1 MTNMT
6 HFVTKS
12 AGYLFLPLLLSAVLL
27 CSGCVSYLG
36 YGGPY
41 EGRVIDRDTRQAIE
55 GAVIH
60 GTWQIHDPCSKT
72 AAATYHDSQ
81 ETLTDKKGEFKINGK
96 GLRIMSCVDEMV
108 VTVFKAGYAQQKA
121 TPRSA
126 LKNPSAS
133 EDVEWE
139 GGKAIFEGSKA
150 IFKLRRL
157 TAEERLKREVDL
169 PDTPDGKRSLFRI
182 EKNREQMEI
191 RTPSG
196 KLPPK

>member
-1 MTNMT
+1 MT

-121 TPRSA
+121 TPWSA